1 MKYGRIYRAFCAM
14 PWMIDPVKLEA
25 FAELLVLRME
35 GGQLSP
41 DEILARTAHPKQ
53 RQTHEMSLLEI
64 DAKAVQAASGTGNPS
79 SGGNVAVL
87 PIYGVISHRAS
98 MDISSGGGFNIQ
110 GFRQRFRQAL
120 DEPSISTIVL
130 DVDSPGGSVDGVDEL
145 AKEIYQ
151 ARGQKKIVAVANT
164 MAASAAYYLASS
176 AEELAVTPSG
186 EVGSIGVYMVHSDYS
201 KLYESRGIA
210 NTLIKAGKF
219 KAEGNPF
226 GPLND
231 EAATAL
237 QGNVDAYYEMF
248 VKAVARNRGVGVD
261 AVRNGFG
268 EGRTVMA
275 KDAVKQGMA
284 DRVATLDEVLNELTG
299 RKSARKS
306 SSAMESVPAVVAED
320 AAARMRMEIDLL
332 ESE

>member
-41 DEILARTAHPKQ
+41 DEILSRTAHPKKGLD
-53 RQTHEMSLLEI
+53 HEMSLLAI
-64 DAKAVQAASGTGNPS
+64 NANAVQAASGAGNLS

-98 MDISSGGGFNIQ
+98 MDISGGGGFNIQ

-145 AKEIYQ
+145 AKEIHQ

-164 MAASAAYYLASS
+164 LAASAAYYIAS
-176 AEELAVTPSG
+176 AADEFVVTPSG
-186 EVGSIGVYMVHSDYS
+186 EVGSIGVYRVHQDASGFYS
-201 KLYESRGIA
+201 QKGIVP
-210 NTLIKAGKF
+210 TLIKAGKF
-219 KAEGNPF
+219 KTEGNPF
-226 GPLND
+226 GPLDD
-231 EAATAL
+231 EASTAL
-237 QGNVDAYYEMF
+237 QANVDAYYDMF
-248 VKAVARNRGVGVD
+248 VKAVARNRGVAVD

-275 KDAVKQGMA
+275 KEAVKLGMA
-284 DRVATLDEVLNELTG
+284 DRVATLDEVLTELTG
-299 RKSARKS
+299 RKSARKKA
-306 SSAMESVPAVVAED
+306 SAQNN
-320 AAARMRMEIDLL
+320 AARLQMEIDLL